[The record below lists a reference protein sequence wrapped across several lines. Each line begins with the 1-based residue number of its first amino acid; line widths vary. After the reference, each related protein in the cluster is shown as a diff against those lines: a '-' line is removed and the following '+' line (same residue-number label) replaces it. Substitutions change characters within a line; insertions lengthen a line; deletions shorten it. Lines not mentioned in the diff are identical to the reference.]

1 MKRKEEKKIWI
12 SEILDNNEHH
22 LAKQIARHDER
33 RFSKKIGNELFG
45 SPIFSFFSTAI
56 TDRIKLWS
64 LVADQSVS

>member
-22 LAKQIARHDER
+22 SAKQIARHDER
-33 RFSKKIGNELFG
+33 RFSKKAGNELFG
-45 SPIFSFFSTAI
+45 SPIF

-64 LVADQSVS
+64 LSVADQSVS